1 MPVQSSSGRCEAL
14 APSGPQR
21 DRGSPACSTHPYDSL
36 SHPLQPTPAPGPASP
51 SPTCTACDKDGVSRC
66 TLTRVLPTSL
76 LIGAT
81 KQDLCQ
87 CKSLG
92 KSKHFFPQWCLF
104 PTEIFKTPLGG
115 WLSHTAPKG
124 TCKNLP
130 EVPLSGPCGV
140 RFLQGWGWAGDPQHI
155 DVGMGT
161 SSLMCVPLGPSPR
174 TRGSPP
180 TVKAPAPQSKP
191 APQCLHHGTPTM
203 RSLLAKPQ

>member
-1 MPVQSSSGRCEAL
+1 M
-14 APSGPQR
+14 APSGTG
-21 DRGSPACSTHPYDSL
+21 GSPACSTHPYDSL

-104 PTEIFKTPLGG
+104 PTEIFKTPLEAGF
-115 WLSHTAPKG
+115 HTLHQKERARTCQKSPFLVHVGSGFFRDGDGLETPNILMWAWAPRAL
-124 TCKNLP
+124 CVSPWDRLP
-130 EVPLSGPCGV
+130 GLGEALPL
-140 RFLQGWGWAGDPQHI
+140 
-155 DVGMGT
+155 
-161 SSLMCVPLGPSPR
+161 
-174 TRGSPP
+174 
-180 TVKAPAPQSKP
+180 
-191 APQCLHHGTPTM
+191 
-203 RSLLAKPQ
+203 